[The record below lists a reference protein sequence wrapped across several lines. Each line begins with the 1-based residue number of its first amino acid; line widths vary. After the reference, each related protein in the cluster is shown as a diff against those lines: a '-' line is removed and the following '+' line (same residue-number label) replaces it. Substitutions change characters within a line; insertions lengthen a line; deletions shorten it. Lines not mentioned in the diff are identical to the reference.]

1 MLIENTFKNNDII
14 SFKVSSGEEI
24 LGRYVREDG
33 INFYITKPS
42 VLMMNQQGMGMIP
55 YMMTVSPDA
64 EYAIARTS
72 IITYARTDDEI
83 GKQYLS
89 RTSGIQ
95 LA

>member
-1 MLIENTFKNNDII
+1 MLVENKFKSNEVI

-24 LGRYVREDG
+24 LGRYVREDDVS
-33 INFYITKPS
+33 FYITKPS

-64 EYAIARTS
+64 EYAIARAS
-72 IITYARTDDEI
+72 VITYARTDDEI

-95 LA
+95 LS

>member
-1 MLIENTFKNNDII
+1 MLIENKFRSNDVI

-24 LGRYVREDG
+24 LGRYVREDDV
-33 INFYITKPS
+33 NFYVTKPS

-55 YMMTVSPDA
+55 YMMTVSPES
-64 EYAIARTS
+64 EYAIARAS
-72 IITYARTDDEI
+72 VITYARTDDEI

-95 LA
+95 LS